1 MRKIFLF
8 LAAMITALAMNA
20 ATRNIAAGT
29 NTLHDELNAA
39 AAGDTIVLANG
50 TYIENADG
58 AGGYLTFN
66 KNVVVMAAKDAVPV
80 IEMYVPAIIKSAAL
94 AEIKGLKFDATH
106 LFQASWYTHII
117 YADDDSN
124 NRLIFD
130 GCEFCNDTINDASI
144 YCSSSKKIDSLVI
157 KNCYFHDIAKSVI
170 WMRNA
175 GAKIQVLN
183 STFGDIAPAA
193 GQTGS
198 YWCAPLYV
206 TGTNASL
213 AVDYCTFYNVLGM
226 GDYAAV
232 TVENSTAAV
241 VSNSI
246 FVRPEVGGWWATMMP
261 EGTTVKNC
269 VLYKSNNWAPFSYG
283 NVPVP
288 TNCVQE
294 DNAPFENAAAG
305 NYTLV
310 AGAKALKA
318 SEKAGPVGDPRWA
331 PAPQTLYVKISDDWK
346 YPSKYALYYFDE
358 TKNGW
363 SDFMTEVEGEEDI
376 YTAEIPAGYS
386 TIIVARFNSTKAATG
401 DWNDKWSQTVNLTME
416 EGKDLFTITSGGTG
430 NECNGAWSIFVPTPE
445 PAGCDWANIDWVGAS
460 NNKLKVCKEG
470 EQPSIV
476 NVQKPDF
483 ADESGIYMTFP
494 SAAWDKS
501 KFSLPASK
509 YAIQGAGMVIY
520 LSALDLQYN
529 EININA
535 GNTDYAFTVYNA
547 DGAEEVYAVA
557 GSSVP
562 LFGADWDIYAN
573 KMTLNEG
580 VYKLEKTEVEL
591 AAGDINFKVVKNHS
605 WDTAWPA
612 SDYVLNIAADGIYT
626 ITITFNP
633 DSKAITATATKTGE
647 AVVVPVIKMHGN
659 FAGGVDWADTEAFEV
674 AEGKLTA
681 SLALNLAKGNYTF
694 GMKKDGTWTANG
706 VAFTRANPS
715 AAVVAGEG
723 NLTLNAD
730 VAGEY
735 TFTWTYETNTLAIT
749 YPVKYYEFAT
759 GHSKDA
765 AYADAS
771 ARILLTLSKSGNNV
785 VVTIKN
791 NNAAGNPKTGLN
803 YLWVNAEGANGVAR
817 YGNGT
822 HTEADAEEVSAI
834 VEFNAAKETYHFIN
848 IHWAYSGWDGEWAI
862 DGLEVP
868 ATSLCELVDGY
879 YLVGE
884 FGGVEAW
891 DAADLTPAKRFA
903 ANPGNAAEYMLAGV
917 TLTAGDALKVVK
929 VKNDGYATWYCT
941 NNYEVNAA
949 HAGEKTIYFRPDGQ
963 GQGEDWHEGL
973 IYIEKN
979 SGTAID
985 NTVENGEVVKF
996 IRNGQLFINLNGK
1009 TYNVTGEVVR

>member
-8 LAAMITALAMNA
+8 LAAMFTAITMNA
-20 ATRNIAAGT
+20 ATHNINPSAA
-29 NTLHDELNAA
+29 NSLHAALNAA

-50 TYIENADG
+50 TYVENKNG
-58 AGGYLTFN
+58 ANSYITFS
-66 KNVVVMAAKDAVPV
+66 KNVVVMAAKDAAPV
-80 IEMYVPAIIKSAAL
+80 IDMYVAMCINSGAL
-94 AEIKGLKFDATH
+94 VEIKGLKFDATH
-106 LFQASWYTHII
+106 VMESAISWANHIF
-117 YADDDSN
+117 YAEGTGN
-124 NRLIFD
+124 NRVIFD
-130 GCEFCNDTINDASI
+130 GCEFYNDTLDAASI
-144 YCSSSKKIDSLVI
+144 SCASSDKIDSLVI
-157 KNCYFHDIAKSVI
+157 KNCYFHDITKSVLSLG
-170 WMRNA
+170 NA
-175 GAKIQVLN
+175 GAKVRILN
-183 STFGDIAPAA
+183 STFSNINGA
-193 GQTGS
+193 TGAW
-198 YWCAPLYV
+198 YAPLHV
-206 TGTNASL
+206 TGTDASVV
-213 AVDYCTFYNVLGM
+213 VDYCTFYNIIGR
-226 GDYAAV
+226 GDYAPV
-232 TVENSTAAV
+232 TVENTTNAV

-246 FVRPEVGGWWATMMP
+246 FVRPEVDNWWATRMP

-269 VLYKSNNWAPFSYG
+269 VLYKSTNWAPFGYNG
-283 NVPVP
+283 NPTP

-294 DNAPFENAAAG
+294 ESAPFENAAAG

-331 PAPQTLYVKISDDWK
+331 PAPQTLYVKISEDWK

-376 YTAEIPAGYS
+376 YTADIPANYS
-386 TIIVARFNSTKAATG
+386 TVIVARFNSTKAATG
-401 DWNDKWSQTVNLTME
+401 NWDDKWSQTVDLTLE

-430 NECNGAWSIFVPTPE
+430 NECNGTWSKFVPTPE
-445 PAGCDWANIDWVGAS
+445 PGCDWANIAWVGAS
-460 NNKLKVCKEG
+460 NNKLKVCKDG
-470 EQPSIV
+470 EVPNVI
-476 NVQKPDF
+476 NVQHPDF
-483 ADESGIYMTFP
+483 AAEDGIYMTFP
-494 SAAWDKS
+494 SDVWDKS

-557 GSSVP
+557 GSSAT
-562 LFGADWDIYAN
+562 LFGTTWDTYAN

-580 VYKLEKTEVEL
+580 IYKLEKTEVEL
-591 AAGDINFKVVKNHS
+591 AAGDINFKVVKNHTYDTS
-605 WDTAWPA
+605 WPV
-612 SDYVLNIAADGIYT
+612 SNYSLNIPADGIYT

-647 AVVVPVIKMHGN
+647 AVVVPEIKMHGN

-715 AAVVAGEG
+715 AAVIAGEG

-759 GHSKDA
+759 GHEKKADFG
-765 AYADAS
+765 DAS
-771 ARILLTLSKSGNNV
+771 ARILLTLSKSGNDV

-791 NNAAGNPKTGLN
+791 NTAAGNPQTGLN
-803 YLWVNAEGANGVAR
+803 YLWVNATDATNNNAT
-817 YGNGT
+817 YGS
-822 HTEADAEEVSAI
+822 HETENTETVS
-834 VEFNAAKETYHFIN
+834 VTVKFDAAKETYNFVN
-848 IHWAYSGWDGEWAI
+848 IHWAYAGFPGEWAI
-862 DGLEVP
+862 DGLTVP
-868 ATSLCELVDGY
+868 ATALCDLVDGY
-879 YLVGE
+879 YLVGQ

-891 DAADLTPAKRFA
+891 NAADLTPAKRFA
-903 ANPGNAAEYMLAGV
+903 ANPGNAAEYLLAGV

-929 VKNDGYATWYCT
+929 VKNDGYETWYSA
-941 NNYEVNAA
+941 NNYVVDAA

-963 GQGEDWHEGL
+963 GQGEGWHEGL
-973 IYIEKN
+973 IYIEAN
-979 SGTAID
+979 ATTAIGQTTND
-985 NTVENGEVVKF
+985 QLQTTKVL
-996 IRNGQLFINLNGK
+996 RDGQLLILRDGK
-1009 TYNVTGEVVR
+1009 TYNVLGATVK